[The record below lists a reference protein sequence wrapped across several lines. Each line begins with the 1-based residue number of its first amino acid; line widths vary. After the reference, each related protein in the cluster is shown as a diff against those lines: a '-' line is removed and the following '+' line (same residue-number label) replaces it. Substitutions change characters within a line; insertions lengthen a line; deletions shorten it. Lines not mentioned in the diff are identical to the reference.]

1 MCLENFD
8 PKDLENQV
16 MPCSEENSE
25 IPNQE
30 ESGEG
35 DGTTSGGDNN
45 GGNNGGGNGNG
56 NGNGSGN
63 GNGNGTI
70 PPDPFWGIGGF
81 SLDKGNGND

>member
-16 MPCSEENSE
+16 MPCNEDNSE
-25 IPNQE
+25 TPDQ
-30 ESGEG
+30 GEDG
-35 DGTTSGGDNN
+35 DNDGTTPGGDDN

-56 NGNGSGN
+56 NGNG
-63 GNGNGTI
+63 NGTT